1 VFEPCCASTYL
12 TPHWAIDRPKIICGY
27 NARRRVHGLRATLEQ
42 EKSRKVRMI
51 EAIQESRL
59 LQSVEYSDA
68 QIKNTIIIQNW
79 IRDILKKMQARVKF
93 KRGANCLHNV
103 QAGIFHVQQEV
114 HTRLLLS
121 SLQVTSLFTIV
132 AEPYKPV
139 ELIDIYIYMIIV
151 YNIFLS

>member
-1 VFEPCCASTYL
+1 
-12 TPHWAIDRPKIICGY
+12 
-27 NARRRVHGLRATLEQ
+27 
-42 EKSRKVRMI
+42 MI

-139 ELIDIYIYMIIV
+139 ELIDIYIYTIAT
-151 YNIFLS
+151 L